1 MFFSGAD
8 YSRFVV
14 LTARMFI
21 FKDMTI
27 YHVAF
32 TGRLIMYF
40 RNKKTVLDYKDVS
53 KQYDM

>member
-1 MFFSGAD
+1 MSFSGAD

-40 RNKKTVLDYKDVS
+40 RIKKTVLDYKDVS